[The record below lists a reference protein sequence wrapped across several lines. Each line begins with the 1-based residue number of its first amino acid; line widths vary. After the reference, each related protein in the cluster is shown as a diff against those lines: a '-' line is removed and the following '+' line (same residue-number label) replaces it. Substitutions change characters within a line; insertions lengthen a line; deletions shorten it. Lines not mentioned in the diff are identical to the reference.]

1 MSKFRNAGIWRSD
14 TSDGAEEDDGVPSG
28 NLEFFM
34 TASCA
39 ALYKQA
45 RFCAFRRIVDLL
57 TDLSSAALT
66 RDAARD

>member
-1 MSKFRNAGIWRSD
+1 MSKFRNAGIWRSGVSGD
-14 TSDGAEEDDGVPSG
+14 AGEDDGVPSG

-39 ALYKQA
+39 ALYEQA

-66 RDAARD
+66 CDAAHD